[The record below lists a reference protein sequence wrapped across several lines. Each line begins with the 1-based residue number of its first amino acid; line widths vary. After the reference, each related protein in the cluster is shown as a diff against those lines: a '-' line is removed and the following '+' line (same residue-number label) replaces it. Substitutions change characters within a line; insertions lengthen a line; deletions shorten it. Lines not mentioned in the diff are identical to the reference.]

1 MKKFFLI
8 ISIFVASFF
17 CYTITSAQLNQ
28 KQQTGGQKTIIKFAS
43 YVDYFPISKIDN
55 IKSIPSYEGVFDNFI
70 KDMCDSYHYECQPF
84 INNNYIQTI
93 KANTDELDIVIGA
106 YSDSNLYE
114 DYKLIYPSILDN
126 PVHLVMLPSNISKI
140 SKISDLKPLK
150 GAIDSNEQWND
161 FVLEQFSDL
170 DIKTMDSSEEMY
182 RQLISGE
189 IDYVFTTYWYGTSEI
204 MKLGIQDFVSVSQ
217 KGIWNMPLFIA
228 VSNSSRHQA
237 HLEHYITEEL
247 KKEGTIEKIKNRA
260 IEKLNEVKLNNQGV
274 VPEAYILKKDDN

>member
-93 KANTDELDIVIGA
+93 KYYSPSKMKAILSHLTHVNLEDIGL
-106 YSDSNLYE
+106 NE
-114 DYKLIYPSILDN
+114 
-126 PVHLVMLPSNISKI
+126 IS
-140 SKISDLKPLK
+140 
-150 GAIDSNEQWND
+150 Q
-161 FVLEQFSDL
+161 
-170 DIKTMDSSEEMY
+170 
-182 RQLISGE
+182 
-189 IDYVFTTYWYGTSEI
+189 
-204 MKLGIQDFVSVSQ
+204 SQ
-217 KGIWNMPLFIA
+217 K
-228 VSNSSRHQA
+228 
-237 HLEHYITEEL
+237 
-247 KKEGTIEKIKNRA
+247 
-260 IEKLNEVKLNNQGV
+260 VK
-274 VPEAYILKKDDN
+274 